1 MTQKRIA
8 PYGSW
13 KSPITATAIAS
24 ESFGLAQV
32 AIDGD
37 DLYWTETRPWEG
49 GRSVIVRQSEDG
61 QMSDVTPAGFNVR
74 NRVHEYGGGAFTVR
88 MTAWCTSLTTP
99 TSGCTRTSP
108 VKPQLP

>member
-1 MTQKRIA
+1 MPQKRIE

-13 KSPITATAIAS
+13 KSPLTATAIAS

-49 GRSVIVRQSEDG
+49 GAERYRAAIRRR
-61 QMSDVTPAGFNVR
+61 R
-74 NRVHEYGGGAFTVR
+74 NN
-88 MTAWCTSLTTP
+88 
-99 TSGCTRTSP
+99 
-108 VKPQLP
+108 